1 MFLGMMKILSII
13 PARGDSK
20 GIPLKN
26 LVKIN
31 GKPILHY
38 SIKASLESKFI
49 NKTIVSTDNKKIAE
63 IAKRLGS
70 EIIIRPKKLSGDIIA
85 IEPVIEHVL
94 DFLKKNENYIPDMI
108 VLLQN
113 TSPLRQSKHIDEA
126 IKLLKKRKYDSIV
139 SGYNSH
145 SFSWKIEDGLA
156 KPINYNP
163 KNRPNRQKIK
173 NFFTENGA
181 IYVTKYSFFK
191 KTKCRVSGK
200 IGFYNMPGE
209 LSYQID
215 SPTDLLIVER
225 LMKK

>member
-1 MFLGMMKILSII
+1 MKVLSII

-20 GIPLKN
+20 GISLKN

-31 GKPILHY
+31 GKPLLYY
-38 SIKASLESKFI
+38 SIKASLESKLI
-49 NKTIVSTDNKKIAE
+49 NRTIVSTDNKKIAE
-63 IAKRLGS
+63 TAKWLGS
-70 EIIIRPKKLSGDIIA
+70 EIIKRPKKLSGDTIR

-94 DFLKKNENYIPDMI
+94 DFLKKNENYIPDII

-113 TSPLRQSKHIDEA
+113 TSPMRKSKHIDEA

-145 SFSWKIEDGLA
+145 SFSWKIEDDLA

-163 KNRPNRQKIK
+163 KNRPNRQEIK

-181 IYVTKYSFFK
+181 IYVTKYSSFK
-191 KTKCRVSGK
+191 KNKCRISGK
-200 IGFYNMPGE
+200 IGFYNMHRE

-215 SPTDLLIVER
+215 SPADLLIVEQ
-225 LMKK
+225 LMKKMKKLR